1 MNKLLKTMAIAM
13 TMAIA
18 APAASFAAS
27 VDMLLYFKPGG
38 STDKHIQQMKP
49 LMEAQGIE
57 VNVQYIKSCA
67 EAIKYTEESN
77 NDVLF
82 YMLTGD
88 YNPGATEG
96 RCVLPTTMKMKAVA
110 IPYVGPLNV
119 CVGPAGKGTTLADL
133 QAGKSVTIGLGAGG
147 KSKAYWEKS
156 MAAIGATGVEF
167 KQYRGGGKK
176 NKAATAGDVDLYT
189 SVNQGINRVKGNSG
203 CILSTVRNDLKGTPF
218 VGDVIGDANYPEF
231 TDGQIIF
238 ANNPNSEAA
247 KVYRNILTTTSYIQS
262 QKDNLL
268 SVPALSETEALME
281 VYGK

>member
-1 MNKLLKTMAIAM
+1 MNKLFKTMAIAM

-57 VNVQYIKSCA
+57 VNVQYMKSCA

-82 YMLTGD
+82 YMSTGD

-110 IPYVGPLNV
+110 IPYVGPLNI
-119 CVGPAGKGTTLADL
+119 CVGPAGAGTTLADL
-133 QAGKSVTIGLGAGG
+133 RSGKAATMGVGAGG
-147 KSKAYWEKS
+147 KSKTYWENALTA
-156 MAAIGATGVEF
+156 MGATGVEI

-189 SVNQGINRVKGNSG
+189 SVNQGINRVKGNTG
-203 CILSTVRNDLKGTPF
+203 CLVSSVKNDLKGTPF
-218 VGDVIGDANYPEF
+218 VGDVIGDVNYPEF
-231 TDGQIIF
+231 TDGFIIF

-247 KVYRNILTTTSYIQS
+247 KVYRNILTTASYIQS

-268 SVPALSETEALME
+268 SVPALSKTDALME
-281 VYGK
+281 AYGK